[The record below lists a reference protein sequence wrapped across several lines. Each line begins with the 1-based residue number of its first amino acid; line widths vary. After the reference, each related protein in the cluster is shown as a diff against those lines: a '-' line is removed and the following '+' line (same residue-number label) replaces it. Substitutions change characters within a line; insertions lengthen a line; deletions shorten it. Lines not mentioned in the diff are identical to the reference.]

1 MLMGLFLLGVPDM
14 NMEGKFEAAVS
25 IVPQKSQIFIIGCLI
40 LSGMSLFS
48 TFAFL
53 WAEKAG
59 WIVPLA
65 VSAVTGAVGF
75 VCWLLSH
82 RNSDLSGGKATEL
95 TADVEGV
102 RFICDARNQPTKR
115 MLAIFAAHA
124 ESMAFRERLPPSH
137 GLLDESGNIIKDS
150 EVAANLK
157 IEQLNDFVVEQA
169 QKLECLVGE
178 IKTKGTIFQ
187 VDNVTAPVYTGGKP
201 IEGVTVEG

>member
-1 MLMGLFLLGVPDM
+1 MGLFLLGVPDM

-25 IVPQKSQIFIIGCLI
+25 LIPQKSQIFIIGCLI

-53 WAEKAG
+53 WAAKDG

-65 VSAVTGAVGF
+65 VSAVAGGVGF
-75 VCWLLSH
+75 ICWLLSH

-102 RFICDARNQPTKR
+102 RFICDARNQPTKQ

-137 GLLDESGNIIKDS
+137 GLLDDSGNIVKDS
-150 EVAANLK
+150 EAAANLK
-157 IEQLNDFVVEQA
+157 IDQLNSFVAEQA
-169 QKLECLVGE
+169 EKLECLADEV
-178 IKTKGTIFQ
+178 KTKNTIFQ
-187 VDNVTAPVYTGGKP
+187 VDRVTAPVYTGGEP
-201 IEGVTVEG
+201 IEGLIVEG